1 MRYLVGIL
9 SFVFYVLSSLC
20 AFIFH
25 FVYFFCRQI
34 PLLSHAHLTQPITIG
49 KKMVRSSSSRLP
61 PSRSPFLFVL
71 FFASAFSSSFSS
83 LKYIKGIRKSR
94 EQFWGNSIRFCS
106 PSYLRGISPL
116 SSNTHHTGEVYDSYG
131 PENHPSRVIRT
142 SGVV

>member
-1 MRYLVGIL
+1 MRYLVRIL

-25 FVYFFCRQI
+25 FVCFFN
-34 PLLSHAHLTQPITIG
+34 PSFFITHFTHNYYRKENGAII
-49 KKMVRSSSSRLP
+49 SSSRLP

-106 PSYLRGISPL
+106 PTDLRGISPL